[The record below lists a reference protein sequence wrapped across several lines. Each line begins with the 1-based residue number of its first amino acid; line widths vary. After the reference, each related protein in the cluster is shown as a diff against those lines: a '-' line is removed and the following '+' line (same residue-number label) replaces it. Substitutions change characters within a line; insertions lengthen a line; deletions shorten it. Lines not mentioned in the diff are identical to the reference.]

1 MKNEAEKIDNLQCN
15 GVLPCVSG
23 WASYPENKPPYDVN
37 LLVEFVNIHGHHVHS
52 VAVLQSIAQHN
63 FKNSPYHDRWFVFPS
78 FGHELT
84 NKVVAWA
91 FIQPYR

>member
-1 MKNEAEKIDNLQCN
+1 MNEDIKQQEPQGN

-23 WASYPENKPPYDVN
+23 WASYPENKPPYDVY
-37 LLVEFVNIHGHHVHS
+37 LLVEFINIHGHHVHS

-63 FKNSPYHDRWFVFPS
+63 FENSPYYDRWFVFPS